1 MGAVFFFISG
11 YGGYGQD
18 DGYDWSNYYQGEQE
32 AASGRQMS
40 VDRKLEIGPRQ
51 PRNGYIYYTPAPD
64 TQVPETVKEPEVSME
79 TELDWSKLYNVP
91 YTNQVAREEA
101 SRQARQFD
109 ISAETAGGTTY
120 SLSRVFDNY
129 LQKAGKAVQK

>member
-1 MGAVFFFISG
+1 MNCSSG
-11 YGGYGQD
+11 YGGYGNEG
-18 DGYDWSNYYQGEQE
+18 GYDWSNYYQGEQE

-64 TQVPETVKEPEVSME
+64 TQVPETMKEPEVNMQN
-79 TELDWSKLYNVP
+79 ELDWSKLYNVP
-91 YTNQVAREEA
+91 YTNQVAREEG
-101 SRQARQFD
+101 SSQARQFD

-120 SLSRVFDNY
+120 SLSRVLDNY
-129 LQKAGKAVQK
+129 LQQAGKAVQR

>member
-1 MGAVFFFISG
+1 
-11 YGGYGQD
+11 
-18 DGYDWSNYYQGEQE
+18 
-32 AASGRQMS
+32 MS

-64 TQVPETVKEPEVSME
+64 TQVVPETVKEPEVNLE

-120 SLSRVFDNY
+120 SLSRVLDNY
-129 LQKAGKAVQK
+129 LQQAGKAVQR